1 MEHLQSIQRDSPLEI
16 AGLADTLQRSKSFQ
30 VDILDVVYPGTAVRG
45 ISTVYTC
52 HITAIDGVPL
62 RKCPT
67 LCLKLFDDRFQPL
80 DPDLD
85 EAIPRWFDFV
95 RCAERLA
102 VNEAAAY
109 DKLRAVQG
117 TVIPWFYGNHQ
128 VNTQVLLPHMCILTD
143 FVS

>member
-16 AGLADTLQRSKSFQ
+16 AGFADTLQHSKSFQ
-30 VDILDVVYPGTAVRG
+30 VDILDIVYAGTAVRG

-52 HITAIDGVPL
+52 HITAIDDVPVHN
-62 RKCPT
+62 CPT

-85 EAIPRWFDFV
+85 EAIPRWFDYV
-95 RCAERLA
+95 TCAERLA

-128 VNTQVLLPHMCILTD
+128 VNTQILLPPICILID
-143 FVS
+143 GMS